1 MQNSHHCGI
10 PHNHGMHAP
19 LMSPHN
25 ATATHHIVALAHADD
40 PACMAALRTL
50 AADALPHLQTVLQ
63 WTSSPLQGGDAN
75 SLNMPHEHALAQ
87 ALGWPQADGYLP
99 LAAWLSQ
106 TTDVGCAWAWPCHWQ
121 ASIDHVMV
129 QPTPVEHMN
138 MATAEALV
146 AALRPLAEED
156 GLQLSIDTPTR
167 WRLQGPALNTLR
179 SVSLDRVAQRRLDA
193 GQLLAQTPAERTLLR
208 LQNEAQMLFYTHP
221 IDDERTQQGLPRING
236 FWVSGAGLLPAR
248 NAPLPAVELHTTLRG
263 PALNSDWAE
272 WLQVW
277 QQIDAE
283 VLAPLVAQAQAG
295 QAVRVT
301 LCGEKSWQH
310 FEYNPG
316 ATHHRTW
323 WQRTLQGWQRPR
335 NVAVADVLGKL

>member
-1 MQNSHHCGI
+1 
-10 PHNHGMHAP
+10 
-19 LMSPHN
+19 
-25 ATATHHIVALAHADD
+25 
-40 PACMAALRTL
+40 
-50 AADALPHLQTVLQ
+50 
-63 WTSSPLQGGDAN
+63 
-75 SLNMPHEHALAQ
+75 
-87 ALGWPQADGYLP
+87 
-99 LAAWLSQ
+99 
-106 TTDVGCAWAWPCHWQ
+106 
-121 ASIDHVMV
+121 
-129 QPTPVEHMN
+129 
-138 MATAEALV
+138 
-146 AALRPLAEED
+146 
-156 GLQLSIDTPTR
+156 
-167 WRLQGPALNTLR
+167 
-179 SVSLDRVAQRRLDA
+179 
-193 GQLLAQTPAERTLLR
+193 
-208 LQNEAQMLFYTHP
+208 MLFYTHP